1 MMTET
6 DTPLSLAAKLA
17 TSYVGN
23 NKVKPAEIP
32 ALIGSLHEALSKLE
46 SGEEI
51 REPAVPINKSVK
63 REMRSFAWSVAKGTR
78 CSSGTSPR
86 HMG

>member
-1 MMTET
+1 MMAET
-6 DTPLSLAAKLA
+6 DTSLSFAVKLA

-23 NKVKPAEIP
+23 NKVALDQVP
-32 ALIGSLHEALSKLE
+32 ALITSLHEALSKLE

-63 REMRSFAWSVAKGTR
+63 LLNRVRPCLRTPPMPYRLLKLAEVGA
-78 CSSGTSPR
+78 
-86 HMG
+86 